1 MAGAEAGLRFPEA
14 LRRARLARGMSY
26 RDLAARCGL
35 SHSFLSHIEKG
46 ERRPPRMAHVMAIAT
61 ALDTVTPAFLLAAL
75 ADRLGTEVAQLVMHL
90 AEAATD
96 GDPLPG
102 ALTEI
107 GGADAIEALATAA
120 AQPDGEARLRRL
132 LSFADLQFDAD
143 VLRVGFGDAANPVVL
158 SVVGLADPSPEPE
171 CAE

>member
-102 ALTEI
+102 ALTEV
-107 GGADAIEALATAA
+107 GGADAIEALTAAA
-120 AQPDGEARLRRL
+120 AQPDGEARLRWL

-143 VLRVGFGDAANPVVL
+143 VLRVGFGDATNPVVL
-158 SVVGLADPSPEPE
+158 SVVGPADPSPEPE